1 MKALRTQ
8 LFDEIRKDPLGKEA
22 LKSFVSGNEE
32 KHTFTVSSG
41 KKYII
46 VSTESKEFA
55 DYQKKKMAKTA

>member
-1 MKALRTQ
+1 MKALRTE

-22 LKSFVSGNEE
+22 LKSFVSGSEDRH
-32 KHTFTVSSG
+32 KFTLSSG

-55 DYQKKKMAKTA
+55 DYQKKKLAKTA